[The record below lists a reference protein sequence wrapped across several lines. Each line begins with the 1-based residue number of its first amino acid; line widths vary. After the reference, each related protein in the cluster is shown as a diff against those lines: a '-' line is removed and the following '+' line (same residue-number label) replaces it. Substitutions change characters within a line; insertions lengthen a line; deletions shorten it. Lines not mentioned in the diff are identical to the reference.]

1 MDEPEK
7 TKCTSCRCKK
17 LPSQLVAGKTW
28 CIVRAESWKRYRAK
42 NPERI
47 KEVSKKYD
55 AAHREEKKAYNQNEK
70 DCEVCGCKVKNPNW
84 SRHLKCKKHFD
95 NLNRGL

>member
-28 CIVRAESWKRYRAK
+28 CIVCAESWKRYRAK
-42 NPERI
+42 NPEII

-55 AAHREEKKAYNQNEK
+55 AEHREEKRHIIKMKEIVRFA
-70 DCEVCGCKVKNPNW
+70 VVK
-84 SRHLKCKKHFD
+84 LKTLTG
-95 NLNRGL
+95 LNI